1 MRTPAWLEEM
11 ERAFCLLMSRMDDG
25 CSWPAEADAKRT
37 V

>member
-25 CSWPAEADAKRT
+25 LFLAGRG
-37 V
+37 